1 MNGYELT
8 KGKGRTKANLSA
20 YYMGS
25 DLVVRIFNE
34 NAHIGAV
41 ALGEYDYKE
50 GRASCSLLTRL
61 GHKDDIVAQKAAYLI
76 SKHTKKPV
84 CVITGIHLDD
94 ITKEE
99 IEQILKNTSSLVDGL
114 ISQFLYG
121 LR

>member
-8 KGKGRTKANLSA
+8 RGEGRTKVSLSA
-20 YYMGS
+20 YHMGS
-25 DLVVRIFNE
+25 DLVLCIYNE

-50 GRASCSLLTRL
+50 ERASCSLLTRL

-76 SKHTKKPV
+76 SKHTKGPI
-84 CVITGIHLDD
+84 CVIAGIHLDN

-99 IEQILKNTSSLVDGL
+99 IEQILENTSNLVDGF
-114 ISQFLYG
+114 IS
-121 LR
+121 RI

>member
-1 MNGYELT
+1 MNRYELT
-8 KGKGRTKANLSA
+8 KGENRTKVSLSA
-20 YYMGS
+20 YHMGS
-25 DLVVRIFNE
+25 DLVVCIYNQ
-34 NAHIGAV
+34 NAHVGAV

-84 CVITGIHLDD
+84 CVIAGIHLDN

-99 IEQILKNTSSLVDGL
+99 IEQFLENASNSVDEL
-114 ISQFLYG
+114 ISQI
-121 LR
+121 

>member
-8 KGKGRTKANLSA
+8 TGEDRTKVNLSA
-20 YYMGS
+20 YHMGS
-25 DLVVRIFNE
+25 DLVVCIYNE
-34 NAHIGAV
+34 NAHVGAV

-50 GRASCSLLTRL
+50 GRTSCSLLTRL

-84 CVITGIHLDD
+84 CVIAGIHLDN

-99 IEQILKNTSSLVDGL
+99 MEQILENTSDLVDRF
-114 ISQFLYG
+114 ISQI
-121 LR
+121 